1 MKPQI
6 HIPQPCPEN
15 WNTMIPKEDG
25 RYCNTCDKVVVD
37 FTSMSGEEIKQ
48 YFLLKPIEKTCGQF
62 YKHQVGLEKSSLEN
76 SLLNLHQSIESRIK
90 QKVAKRA
97 FLLIIGFTLSLMGCR
112 QKRYGGAPAWNHA
125 TVRYLDEPGYKPN
138 TIDTLKRNK

>member
-1 MKPQI
+1 MIEAVVAVRGGRKPF
-6 HIPQPCPEN
+6 
-15 WNTMIPKEDG
+15 
-25 RYCNTCDKVVVD
+25 VVD
-37 FTSMSGEEIKQ
+37 FTSMSVEEIKQ

-62 YKHQVGLEKSSLEN
+62 YKHQVGLEKITWEKR
-76 SLLNLHQSIESRIK
+76 LLGLHQSIEKGVK
-90 QKVAKRA
+90 QKIAKRIC
-97 FLLIIGFTLSLMGCR
+97 LLIIGFTLSLMGCR